1 MQQKGFIRL
10 YIAFLLRIRRCRQK
24 QMTRTPSTTGSNLSD
39 DLTCSYCHT
48 PLPPQGVFCSS
59 CGKQVEQKQNGELE
73 SDTELSSDGAQE
85 QKAKT
90 IRLTSPLDIY
100 LKRWLAYQ
108 SRKNMNGSGRPQ
120 GSSPSLHTRRRRGFN
135 TANFICTRNRV
146 HRCNSAAR
154 ISNAKRTS
162 AIFANYL
169 YPDNTEGME
178 TDSSSFKLLVAY
190 DYYSLCSR
198 CWSRKLRVHR
208 YSDTPDRCILVPFRL
223 SWHGGGSFLT
233 S

>member
-1 MQQKGFIRL
+1 
-10 YIAFLLRIRRCRQK
+10 
-24 QMTRTPSTTGSNLSD
+24 MTRTPSTTGSNLSD